1 MFKPQHLLVE
11 ERGLGNQIK
20 RIKDLIPT
28 NDSAVTAAEAEQFVM
43 HVSVK
48 YLEEQLTAI
57 VESLEDIKTG
67 IKHENDR
74 ILKDQ
79 LKSPKELFEAKL
91 FQK

>member
-11 ERGLGNQIK
+11 ESGLGNQIK
-20 RIKDLIPT
+20 RIKDLIPSKEDVEANT
-28 NDSAVTAAEAEQFVM
+28 LGSA
-43 HVSVK
+43 K

-74 ILKDQ
+74 ILKN
-79 LKSPKELFEAKL
+79 EMKL
-91 FQK
+91 GIPQRSEEMIK

>member
-28 NDSAVTAAEAEQFVM
+28 NDSAVTAAEAEQLVM

-74 ILKDQ
+74 ILTYR
-79 LKSPKELFEAKL
+79 LKNNK
-91 FQK
+91 

>member
-20 RIKDLIPT
+20 RIKDLIHSKEDVEANT
-28 NDSAVTAAEAEQFVM
+28 LGSA
-43 HVSVK
+43 K

-74 ILKDQ
+74 ILKN
-79 LKSPKELFEAKL
+79 EMKL
-91 FQK
+91 GIPQRSEEMIK

>member
-20 RIKDLIPT
+20 RIKDLIPSKEDVEANT
-28 NDSAVTAAEAEQFVM
+28 LGSA
-43 HVSVK
+43 K

-74 ILKDQ
+74 ILKN
-79 LKSPKELFEAKL
+79 EMKL
-91 FQK
+91 GIPQRSEEMIK